1 MSENTTPEKETPA
14 NETQNRQNA
23 LLRYMVVMFAVALVL
38 VLLSMVLQNKDSNS
52 TITQLHTSSTNALQK
67 AEALQNKNRELEEKL
82 ASQKTE
88 SDSKIFALQKEL
100 EATRKAA
107 EALQKAKDDEIKV
120 YTALLTLLSGSLSPE
135 DPLYAPTLKIVEDG
149 RAVLSVEAAGL
160 FDAWRKAPEADPKTE

>member
-1 MSENTTPEKETPA
+1 MSENTAPEKETPG

-23 LLRYMVVMFAVALVL
+23 LLRYMIIMFAVALVL

-52 TITQLHTSSTNALQK
+52 TITQLHTSSTNALAK

-88 SDSKIFALQKEL
+88 SETKIFALQKEL

-120 YTALLTLLSGSLSPE
+120 YTALLTLLSGSLAQE

-149 RAVLSVEAAGL
+149 RAYLSVEAAGL
-160 FDAWRKAPEADPKTE
+160 FDAWLNAPEADPKTE